1 VTGVQTCALP
11 IYLLKIIPNLKYIII
26 GSGENHYKIIKYLQK
41 ENLTKT
47 ISLMGFRDDVL
58 RIVKSSSLF
67 VFPSKQEGLPVSL
80 MEAMAL
86 KVPILCSEIRG
97 NIDLIKDN
105 FNGYLFDLNDKE
117 SFQKKLFSLYINYES
132 LSKQFITNS
141 ALFIDSYSIK
151 NVNLIMENEY
161 KNLLK

>member
-1 VTGVQTCALP
+1 
-11 IYLLKIIPNLKYIII
+11 
-26 GSGENHYKIIKYLQK
+26 
-41 ENLTKT
+41 
-47 ISLMGFRDDVL
+47 MGFRDDVL